1 MVERT
6 RKGGAEIVG
15 YLKTG
20 SAYYAPAAGV
30 AEMVEA
36 VLTDRKH
43 LAPCAAYLRGE
54 YGIENLFIGVPVIL
68 GKIGIERIIQLDL
81 TDDERQELANSA
93 AAVQKGVD
101 ELSSFFS
108 PT

>member
-1 MVERT
+1 MPFKLTPSLLLTALQPWTDVVEPIYKR
-6 RKGGAEIVG
+6 
-15 YLKTG
+15 
-20 SAYYAPAAGV
+20 V

-68 GKIGIERIIQLDL
+68 GSNGIERIIELNL
-81 TDDERQELANSA
+81 TDDEREELAVSA
-93 AAVQKGVD
+93 AAVKKGVD